1 MEQQN
6 INIKLI
12 GAAAVGA
19 IGGLLLGSYIWGGKE
34 TNQALSTHLSTLSRL
49 LKEIEGIGNEEADEL
64 RERIN
69 RILDAIESSYV
80 NTEE

>member
-1 MEQQN
+1 MEQNN

-19 IGGLLLGSYIWGGKE
+19 IGGLLLGSYIWGSKE
-34 TNQALSTHLSTLSRL
+34 NNQALSTHLSTLSKL
-49 LKEIEGIGNEEADEL
+49 LKEIEGIRGEEADEL

-80 NTEE
+80 KTEE